1 MPPRS
6 AKTQKPHA
14 DYVCMSTVEDLS
26 YTPSAEEKNRDAAQI
41 VATGRR
47 SWKTLR
53 GRGEAVWPPHLEA
66 ALIEAL
72 EKYKPDESR
81 SSKTSG
87 RFSMRNRFI
96 SDYIYE
102 STGKQ
107 RTPKQVGSRLQ
118 QLRDTCKS
126 EKILQLISRR
136 SIEDDA
142 DPEQQGTAYRQSP
155 SVSPSVERSLSQST
169 VSQSPV
175 TIWVHLALERSPWSD
190 SSVPPLISLANNEKA
205 MTQVIH
211 LISKSSGMNFSSSR
225 HGFVNTGLLS
235 HLEPMVAFESPY
247 VLETRCSFSV
257 FMDGSGIPIHSEF
270 AYLTKHSHTQSSG
283 MMYSGRLV
291 PGFWQSLCES
301 SAPTRFTI
309 MQNVC
314 LTPRASIGP
323 ADLSIIYNFTQPIPD
338 NTEVLL
344 HTMPEYTGNSATD
357 FTFTTRSSLTSASMR
372 HWNDM
377 IANDDSNSY
386 HYSPVMFNS
395 DLVPQYD
402 ISSAPRYDRATPQT
416 SWGYGQRYTPTT
428 HHIASGTPY

>member
-1 MPPRS
+1 MSPRS
-6 AKTQKPHA
+6 AKSHKPHA
-14 DYVCMSTVEDLS
+14 NYICMSTVEDLS
-26 YTPSAEEKNRDAAQI
+26 YTPSVEEKNRDAAQI

-53 GRGEAVWPPHLEA
+53 GRGEAVWPPHIEA

-126 EKILQLISRR
+126 DKILQLISRR
-136 SIEDDA
+136 GIEDDA
-142 DPEQQGTAYRQSP
+142 EFGQSAYSQSP
-155 SVSPSVERSLSQST
+155 SASPSPEKILTQSHNIYRS
-169 VSQSPV
+169 PM
-175 TIWVHLALERSPWSD
+175 TIWVHLVLERSSWS
-190 SSVPPLISLANNEKA
+190 SAPPVISLVNNEKA

-211 LISKSSGMNFSSSR
+211 LAPKSSLNFFSSSR
-225 HGFVNTGLLS
+225 HGFVDTGLLS
-235 HLEPMVAFESPY
+235 HLESMVTFASPY
-247 VLETRCSFSV
+247 VLEPQCSFSV
-257 FMDGSGIPIHSEF
+257 FMDSPGLPIHSES
-270 AYLTKHSHTQSSG
+270 AYLTAHSHTQSSG

-309 MQNVC
+309 VQNIC
-314 LTPRASIGP
+314 LTPRTSIGP
-323 ADLSIIYNFTQPIPD
+323 ADVSIIYNFTYSMSE
-338 NTEVLL
+338 NTEILL
-344 HTMPEYTGNSATD
+344 HTMPVYGSAPD
-357 FTFTTRSSLTSASMR
+357 FSFTNRPPSTSMPGAVTPSDDFSS
-372 HWNDM
+372 H
-377 IANDDSNSY
+377 

-395 DLVPQYD
+395 DPTAQYD
-402 ISSAPRYDRATPQT
+402 IPPAPRYDRASST
-416 SWGYGQRYTPTT
+416 SWVYGQRYTQ
-428 HHIASGTPY
+428 HISSSTPY